1 MGIKTIT
8 APSEE
13 ILALRNPDDI
23 HLSVNEIFY
32 SIQGEGLRAGTR
44 CVFVRLQGCSLRC
57 VWCDTPYSL
66 QHKGGTPMSGTKI
79 IEICR
84 HYECNFIEFTG
95 GEPLEQ
101 HAVLPL
107 MSLLCDEGYTVAV
120 ETGGHIDCRY
130 VDPRIIKII
139 DMKCPDSKMMS
150 LNNYDNLTILQ
161 SHDEIKFVIAS
172 REDYEWAKK
181 ITADYDLTHK
191 AAAVLFSA
199 VFSTL
204 EFKQLVEW
212 ILEDRLDVR
221 FQLQVHKFVWD
232 PNQRGV

>member
-1 MGIKTIT
+1 
-8 APSEE
+8 
-13 ILALRNPDDI
+13 
-23 HLSVNEIFY
+23 
-32 SIQGEGLRAGTR
+32 
-44 CVFVRLQGCSLRC
+44 
-57 VWCDTPYSL
+57 
-66 QHKGGTPMSGTKI
+66 
-79 IEICR
+79 
-84 HYECNFIEFTG
+84 
-95 GEPLEQ
+95 
-101 HAVLPL
+101 
-107 MSLLCDEGYTVAV
+107 
-120 ETGGHIDCRY
+120 
-130 VDPRIIKII
+130 
-139 DMKCPDSKMMS
+139 MKCPDSKMMS

-161 SHDEIKFVIAS
+161 PHDEIKFVIAS

>member
-1 MGIKTIT
+1 
-8 APSEE
+8 
-13 ILALRNPDDI
+13 
-23 HLSVNEIFY
+23 
-32 SIQGEGLRAGTR
+32 
-44 CVFVRLQGCSLRC
+44 LQ
-57 VWCDTPYSL
+57 P
-66 QHKGGTPMSGTKI
+66 
-79 IEICR
+79 
-84 HYECNFIEFTG
+84 
-95 GEPLEQ
+95 
-101 HAVLPL
+101 
-107 MSLLCDEGYTVAV
+107 
-120 ETGGHIDCRY
+120 
-130 VDPRIIKII
+130 
-139 DMKCPDSKMMS
+139 
-150 LNNYDNLTILQ
+150 
-161 SHDEIKFVIAS
+161 HDEIKFVIAS